1 MKINKTSLELFQS
14 NLIIITIFLV
24 IIFIILVSCKS
35 YKDQENLIIP
45 GNGNLQVEN
54 VNYSCID
61 GRKINIQYLNKG
73 ANTLAI
79 IPIAEENQ
87 ILIFTGRVSASGVLY
102 GANQYEWHTKNKT
115 AILRNINTDSTV
127 FCDEIE

>member
-1 MKINKTSLELFQS
+1 MKINKTSLELFQN

-54 VNYSCID
+54 VNYV
-61 GRKINIQYLNKG
+61 N
-73 ANTLAI
+73 
-79 IPIAEENQ
+79 
-87 ILIFTGRVSASGVLY
+87 SG
-102 GANQYEWHTKNKT
+102 
-115 AILRNINTDSTV
+115 
-127 FCDEIE
+127 